1 MATNNNNNTVFIGP
15 KEIKHYITGCFFAL
29 SRSPEIKIKARGKN
43 NKTALDVL
51 EILKRVYLDSPEY
64 NILVD
69 TDEFKDESG
78 EIRKVTTLVITLSG
92 TLKKEKFKK

>member
-1 MATNNNNNTVFIGP
+1 MADTNNVVFIGS

-29 SRSPEIKIKARGKN
+29 SRSDEIKIRSRGKN
-43 NKTALDVL
+43 NKLALDVL
-51 EILKRVYLDSPEY
+51 EILRRVYLDAPKY
-64 NILVD
+64 NISVD

-78 EIRKVTTLVITLSG
+78 ETRKVTTLDITLAG

>member
-1 MATNNNNNTVFIGP
+1 MADTNNIVYIGP

-29 SRSPEIKIKARGKN
+29 SRSDDIKIQSRGKN

-51 EILKRVYLDSPEY
+51 EILKRVYLDDPKY
-64 NILVD
+64 DIITG

-78 EIRKVTTLVITLSG
+78 ETRKVTTLNISLSG
-92 TLKKEKFKK
+92 TLKKDKLKK